1 LYLSLDKCNF
11 TPYNSS
17 MIKSFKHKGLKLL
30 WEEGKTSKLPA
41 DQIRRIE
48 MMLEVVDSAQEVPED
63 FGAFQNWNIHKLS
76 GDLKD
81 YWSIKVNK
89 NYRIIF
95 NFDGQNAYDVDY
107 IDYH

>member
-1 LYLSLDKCNF
+1 
-11 TPYNSS
+11 
-17 MIKSFKHKGLKLL
+17 MIQTFKHKGLRLL
-30 WEEGKTSKLPA
+30 WEQGNGSKLPSEL
-41 DQIRRIE
+41 ISRIE
-48 MMLEVVDSAQEVPED
+48 RMLDIIDSALHVPED

-76 GDLKD
+76 GELKD

-95 NFDGQNAYDVDY
+95 RFDGQHAYDIDY

>member
-1 LYLSLDKCNF
+1 
-11 TPYNSS
+11 
-17 MIKSFKHKGLKLL
+17 MIQSFKHKGLRLL
-30 WEEGKTSKLPA
+30 WEHNDSSKLPVELVN
-41 DQIRRIE
+41 RIE
-48 MMLEVVDSAQEVPED
+48 RMLAVIDSVQQVPED

-76 GDLKD
+76 GELRD

-95 NFDGQNAYDVDY
+95 RFDGQHSYDLDY

>member
-1 LYLSLDKCNF
+1 
-11 TPYNSS
+11 
-17 MIKSFKHKGLKLL
+17 MIQGFKHKGLRLL
-30 WEEGKTSKLPA
+30 WEQGNGSKLPA
-41 DQIRRIE
+41 DQISRIE
-48 MMLEVVDSAQEVPED
+48 RMLDVIDSVQQVPED
-63 FGAFQNWNIHKLS
+63 FGAYQNWNIHKLS

-95 NFDGQNAYDVDY
+95 RFDGQHAYDLDY

>member
-1 LYLSLDKCNF
+1 
-11 TPYNSS
+11 
-17 MIKSFKHKGLKLL
+17 MIQSFRHKGLKLL
-30 WEEGKTSKLPA
+30 WEQENASKLPA
-41 DQIRRIE
+41 DQISRIE
-48 MMLEVVDSAQEVPED
+48 RMLVIIDSAQQIPED

-81 YWSIKVNK
+81 FWSIKVNK

-95 NFDGQNAYDVDY
+95 RFDGQHAYDLDY